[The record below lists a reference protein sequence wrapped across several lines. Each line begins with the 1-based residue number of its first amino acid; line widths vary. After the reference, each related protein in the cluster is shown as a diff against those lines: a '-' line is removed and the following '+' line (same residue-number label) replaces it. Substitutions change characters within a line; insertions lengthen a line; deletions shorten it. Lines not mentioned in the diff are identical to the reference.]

1 MIMDEST
8 TVRRLADRAEIYDVM
23 CRYARGIDRG
33 DADLIRSAY
42 HPDAYDDHVHYKGDI
57 EGFIAVTAKRMQGV
71 DNSMHFLGNC
81 LIEFA
86 GPDLA
91 LVETYFASR
100 RTRAPVGDEGVGLAP
115 NDAICRQQW
124 GRYLDRFERRN
135 GEWRVANRLV
145 VVDARF
151 DTVAKCGAREGPLV
165 WGTRDASDPYYKVR
179 GEIFRDD
186 SHRRQR

>member
-1 MIMDEST
+1 MDESA

-23 CRYARGIDRG
+23 CRYARGVDRG

-86 GPDLA
+86 GADLA

-115 NDAICRQQW
+115 SDAICRQQW
-124 GRYLDRFERRN
+124 GRYLDRFERRG

-151 DTVAKCGAREGPLV
+151 DTVAKSGAREEPLV
-165 WGTRDASDPYYKVR
+165 WGTRDGSDPYYKFR
-179 GEIFRDD
+179 AEIFRDD
-186 SHRRQR
+186 SHRRQG

>member
-1 MIMDEST
+1 MTENPTIKL
-8 TVRRLADRAEIYDVM
+8 LADRAEIYDVM

-33 DADLIRSAY
+33 DDDLIRAAY
-42 HPDAYDDHVHYKGDI
+42 HPGAYDDHVHYKGDV
-57 EGFIAVTAKRMQGV
+57 EGFIAATAKRMQGV

-91 LVETYFASR
+91 LVETCFVSS
-100 RTRAPVGDEGVGLAP
+100 RTRAPEGDEASGLAP

-135 GEWRVANRLV
+135 GEWRVAKRLV

-151 DTVAKCGAREGPLV
+151 NTVAKAGARDGPLA
-165 WGTRDASDPYYKVR
+165 WGTHDRSDPYYRVR
-179 GEIFRDD
+179 AEIFQD
-186 SHRRQR
+186 

>member
-1 MIMDEST
+1 MDET

-23 CRYARGIDRG
+23 CRYARGTDRA
-33 DADLIRSAY
+33 DTDLIRSASHSDSY
-42 HPDAYDDHVHYKGDI
+42 ETHVHYKGGI
-57 EGFIAVTAKRMQGV
+57 EGFIESAATRFDGF
-71 DNSMHFLGNC
+71 DNSMHLLGNC
-81 LIEFA
+81 FIEFA

-100 RTRAPVGDEGVGLAP
+100 RTRAPVGDERADLTP

-135 GEWRVANRLV
+135 GEWRIAKRLV

-151 DTVAKCGAREGPLV
+151 TSVAMGGSRNDPLN
-165 WGTRDASDPYYKVR
+165 WGTRDRSDPSYAFR
-179 GEIFRDD
+179 AEIFGGYPN
-186 SHRRQR
+186 SQ

>member
-1 MIMDEST
+1 MDEST
-8 TVRRLADRAEIYDVM
+8 TVKRLADRAEIYDVM

-33 DADLIRSAY
+33 DADLIRAAY
-42 HPDAYDDHVHYKGDI
+42 HPGAYDDHVHYKGDV
-57 EGFIAVTAKRMQGV
+57 EGFIAATAKRMEGV

-91 LVETYFASR
+91 LVETSFISS
-100 RTRAPVGDEGVGLAP
+100 RTRAPEGDEAAGLAA

-135 GEWRVANRLV
+135 GEWHVAKRLV

-151 DTVAKCGAREGPLV
+151 NSVAKAGLRDSSLA
-165 WGTRDASDPYYKVR
+165 WGTRDRSDPYYEFR
-179 GEIFRDD
+179 AQIFRN
-186 SHRRQR
+186 

>member
-1 MIMDEST
+1 MNGDDAT
-8 TVRRLADRAEIYDVM
+8 LRRLADRAEIHDVM

-33 DADLIRSAY
+33 DEDLVRAAY
-42 HPDAYDDHVHYKGDI
+42 HPDAYDDHVHYKGDV
-57 EGFIAVTAKRMQGV
+57 EGFIAATAKRMAGV

-100 RTRAPVGDEGVGLAP
+100 RTRAPAGEEAAELASG
-115 NDAICRQQW
+115 DAICRQQW
-124 GRYLDRFERRN
+124 GRYLDRFERRD
-135 GEWRVANRLV
+135 GQWRVAKRLV

-151 DTVAKCGAREGPLV
+151 DSVARGGARDDKLV
-165 WGTRDASDPYYKVR
+165 WGTRDRTDPYYEFR
-179 GEIFRDD
+179 AEIFRL
-186 SHRRQR
+186 

>member
-1 MIMDEST
+1 MDESA
-8 TVRRLADRAEIYDVM
+8 TVKWLADRAKIYDVM

-33 DADLIRSAY
+33 DADLIRAAY
-42 HPDAYDDHVHYKGDI
+42 HPDAYDDHVHYRGDI
-57 EGFIAVTAKRMQGV
+57 EGFIAVTAKRMEGV

-91 LVETYFASR
+91 MVETYFASR
-100 RTRAPVGDEGVGLAP
+100 RTRAPDGDEAAGLAS

-135 GEWRVANRLV
+135 REWRIAKRLV

-151 DTVAKCGAREGPLV
+151 NTVAKAGARDSPLA
-165 WGTRDASDPYYKVR
+165 WGTRGRSDPYYAFR
-179 GEIFRDD
+179 ADIFRDD
-186 SHRRQR
+186 SNRPN